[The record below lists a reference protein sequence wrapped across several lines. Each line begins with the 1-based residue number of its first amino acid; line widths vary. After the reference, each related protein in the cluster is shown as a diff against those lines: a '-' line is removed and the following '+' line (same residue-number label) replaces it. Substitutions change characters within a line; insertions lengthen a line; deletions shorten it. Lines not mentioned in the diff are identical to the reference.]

1 MKKNFTTPPN
11 GAGMLTELTGLDLK
25 SDVYPSKNIFQK
37 RPIFIDNCRECQ
49 PFKHEKMNL
58 KLNVSGADDYG
69 YSLTDAPSGSS
80 SDSSGGGG
88 GFFSGLTLND
98 LISTGA
104 GIYSTTQQSQQLQ
117 SAAEIERLKAQQA
130 QADAIAAQAGARGQ
144 ESMASTIKAYAVP
157 IAVAGVVIVG
167 GIAAYF
173 MFRKKSS

>member
-11 GAGMLTELTGLDLK
+11 GAGMLTELTGLNLR

-58 KLNVSGADDYG
+58 KLNASGADEYG
-69 YSLTDAPSGSS
+69 YSLTDSTAPETSG
-80 SDSSGGGG
+80 GGGG

-98 LISTGA
+98 LITTGA

-117 SAAEIERLKAQQA
+117 SAQEIERLKAQQA

-144 ESMASTIKAYAVP
+144 ESMAATIKAYALP